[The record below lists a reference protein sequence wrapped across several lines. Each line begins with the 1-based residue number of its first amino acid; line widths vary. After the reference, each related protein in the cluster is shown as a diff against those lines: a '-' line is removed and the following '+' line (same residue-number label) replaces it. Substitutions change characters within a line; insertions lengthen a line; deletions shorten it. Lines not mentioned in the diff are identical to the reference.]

1 MISWIQ
7 RYFQRHFRLVFGILL
22 AVTIVSF
29 IFTIGSTPGIG
40 RADRREVVRD
50 YFGHNLASREAMQGL
65 VDDARLSA
73 YLQYG
78 PNVGADQVQSFAL
91 QRTAALHFADEL
103 HIPNATTSEV
113 TDYIKS
119 LPIFA
124 GPDGHFDVSRYD
136 TFRNGLKS
144 NGFLSEA
151 DIARVIGEDARTA
164 MVRQLLSGPGYV
176 LPGDVKSVIVKADT
190 SWTISTATVDYAAYD
205 PGINPTDSEIT
216 KFFSDNSFRYTVAP
230 RVSVDYV
237 DFPASAFA
245 VASPPTDAE
254 VRRYYEAHQDR
265 FPKPAPAKVPPVK
278 PDPDA
283 DFKAAE
289 PQVRAALQF
298 EKAKRAA
305 VAAASDFA
313 YALYEG
319 KVTRGT
325 ALDSFLAGHKTK
337 VASLAPF
344 TRDAGP
350 AELGGS
356 REIANAAFELNA
368 DRFYSEGIPSPGGAV
383 VLIWKESFP
392 AHEPLLVDV
401 REKVRADAIDD
412 LKRKRFI
419 DFGRTLKAAI
429 ERKIRSGESFE
440 KAAEEARG
448 AVKLAV
454 KSYPPFTYRDQPHD
468 IDQAVIGVLDRLGK
482 GSVSD
487 MAITADKGFL
497 VYAADK
503 KTPPLNESNARFVQV
518 RAQLA
523 MAYARAEAFAVLQ
536 EVMDRELKRTDT
548 SLKNALP

>member
-1 MISWIQ
+1 
-7 RYFQRHFRLVFGILL
+7 
-22 AVTIVSF
+22 
-29 IFTIGSTPGIG
+29 
-40 RADRREVVRD
+40 
-50 YFGHNLASREAMQGL
+50 
-65 VDDARLSA
+65 
-73 YLQYG
+73 
-78 PNVGADQVQSFAL
+78 
-91 QRTAALHFADEL
+91 
-103 HIPNATTSEV
+103 
-113 TDYIKS
+113 
-119 LPIFA
+119 
-124 GPDGHFDVSRYD
+124 
-136 TFRNGLKS
+136 
-144 NGFLSEA
+144 
-151 DIARVIGEDARTA
+151 
-164 MVRQLLSGPGYV
+164 
-176 LPGDVKSVIVKADT
+176 
-190 SWTISTATVDYAAYD
+190 
-205 PGINPTDSEIT
+205 
-216 KFFSDNSFRYTVAP
+216 
-230 RVSVDYV
+230 
-237 DFPASAFA
+237 